1 MKLEDKMGVSEME
14 KFLEK
19 YELHRLRSDFVARV
33 ITLIIASLGLIA
45 ALAWD
50 TALKHLFEDLFG
62 ATGTLAEE
70 LSYAVVIT
78 VIAVIISVSLGKL
91 FGKPKK

>member
-1 MKLEDKMGVSEME
+1 ME

-19 YELHRLRSDFVARV
+19 YEIRRLHSDVIGRVA
-33 ITLIIASLGLIA
+33 TLIIASLGLIA

-62 ATGTLAEE
+62 ATGTLLEE

-78 VIAVIISVSLGKL
+78 ILAVIISVSLGKL
-91 FGKPKK
+91 FLRRKK